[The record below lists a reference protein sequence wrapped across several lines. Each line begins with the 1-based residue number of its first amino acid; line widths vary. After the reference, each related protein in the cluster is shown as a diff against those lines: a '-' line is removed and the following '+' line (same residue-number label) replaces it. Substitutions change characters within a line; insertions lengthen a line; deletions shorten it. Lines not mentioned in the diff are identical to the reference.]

1 MQLLLYTTLQSRGLA
16 SFPGPALLSVTYST
30 DFFFFCTLAE
40 PGNEATGNLLLSR
53 HLLNSSTICIGCIH
67 KCINFYKLYQQ
78 CYIWYDDDVAMHGA
92 RKKGQNLLAI
102 DKTLGIR
109 QACQVHWSQPHRL

>member
-1 MQLLLYTTLQSRGLA
+1 MRLQ
-16 SFPGPALLSVTYST
+16 VTYYSLGT
-30 DFFFFCTLAE
+30 YLIPPQSALDVY
-40 PGNEATGNLLLSR
+40 
-53 HLLNSSTICIGCIH
+53 
-67 KCINFYKLYQQ
+67 INFYKLYQQ

-109 QACQVHWSQPHRL
+109 QACQVHWSQPYHLPRSLR